1 VNSSCGVWLL
11 SWWKRGGKVNFENL
25 EKMEKTAKIG
35 DTLDYLTTKEF
46 APNQLPID
54 YVVKS
59 LIVLLTITVSWIKI
73 GKYSRL

>member
-1 VNSSCGVWLL
+1 
-11 SWWKRGGKVNFENL
+11 
-25 EKMEKTAKIG
+25 MEKTAKIG